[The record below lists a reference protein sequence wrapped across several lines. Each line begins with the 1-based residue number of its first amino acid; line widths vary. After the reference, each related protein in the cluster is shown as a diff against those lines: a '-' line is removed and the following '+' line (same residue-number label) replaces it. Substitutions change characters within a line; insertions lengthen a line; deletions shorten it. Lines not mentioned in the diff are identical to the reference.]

1 MTDEV
6 ERTGEHRSWENVIK
20 VLVAANSAVEL
31 AGLESVVRSAPGLE
45 LVASCLGRAD
55 VIRKLMTTDA
65 DVSLESLPLDTRED
79 SGADP
84 DAVSPVRVWLVA
96 ESDFTSALEALQDS
110 AVHGVLQRSASTTE
124 IVAAIEAAARGL
136 VVLDRALI
144 EHLSDRGAAPF
155 EGPRGTAESPAGQR
169 LSPRESEILG
179 LLAAGLGNKEI
190 AWRLKISEHTVK
202 FHVTSIFNKLGASSR
217 AEAVAIG
224 VRRGLISL

>member
-1 MTDEV
+1 MTDES
-6 ERTGEHRSWENVIK
+6 EEPANRCWENVIK

-31 AGLESVVRSAPGLE
+31 AGLESVVRSAPALE
-45 LVASCLGRAD
+45 LVASCLGRGD

-65 DVSLESLPLDTRED
+65 DVVLESLPLDTRED
-79 SGADP
+79 LGVDP
-84 DAVSPVRVWLVA
+84 EAVSPVRVWLVA
-96 ESDFTSALEALQDS
+96 ESDFTAALEALQDS
-110 AVHGVLQRSASTTE
+110 AVHGVLQRSASAAE

-144 EHLSDRGAAPF
+144 DHLSDREAAPL
-155 EGPRGTAESPAGQR
+155 EGPRGASESPAGQH

-224 VRRGLISL
+224 IRRGFISL